1 MPPPGRPV
9 TEDSLFDISFD
20 PPPFDDPVFRP
31 EHYKVRPVSFQD
43 AKRIIVWGHYTGS
56 LTKGRHSF
64 GLFRGGRMVGAAVY
78 GQPSGR
84 GVAASMWEGGDE
96 KNTLELLRLFVMDG
110 TGKNAETWFMA
121 RCHKLLPREVRLI
134 VAYSAPAAGH
144 HGGCYQASNWLFLG
158 QSMSGQ
164 NYYYRNAAGDYVNKR
179 IPWQY
184 GPRNGLPYNEVESAE
199 LLGLTRV
206 DEPRKLVYVLPRDK
220 RVVKLLKRPVL
231 PYPKPDIMPAEE
243 GERPITLPTK
253 RRDTA

>member
-1 MPPPGRPV
+1 MSEPATDG
-9 TEDSLFDISFD
+9 LFELSFE
-20 PPPFDDPVFRP
+20 PPPFFDDVFQP
-31 EHYKVRPVSFQD
+31 QCYTVRAVTFKE
-43 AKRIIVWGHYTGS
+43 AKRLIVWGHYTGS

-64 GLFRGGRMVGAAVY
+64 GLFRGDRMVGAAVY

-96 KNTLELLRLFVMDG
+96 RNTLELLRLFVMDG

-121 RCHKLLPREVRLI
+121 RCHKLLPREVRLL

-158 QSMSGQ
+158 QSKSGQ

-184 GPRNGLPYNEVESAE
+184 GPRNGWDYTEAESAE

-206 DEPRKLVYVLPRDK
+206 EEPRKMVYVLPLDR
-220 RVVKLLKRPVL
+220 RVVKLLKRSVL
-231 PYPKPDIMPAEE
+231 PYPKPDI
-243 GERPITLPTK
+243 LPKTD
-253 RRDTA
+253 RGAPTMRTRGQQTA